1 MKVDWGKFGKYE
13 LRADGGNPKSLVGA
27 VAGSSNP
34 DDWRKANFV
43 ARSRRGRRCS
53 PARRGS
59 CTLRAARRSA
69 SSSTPTALNTPA
81 HPAHSWYK
89 LDGDAVFVEW
99 GKYGQYEFVLDVAK
113 REMNGHLRG
122 NEKSWRRL
130 ETPSRWR
137 RTRRSTTA
145 ATITRGARE
154 GGYWAD
160 GIDLEAWKNSAPRV
174 LFTAVCC
181 SQGFAFFFRLFVAD
195 SWRRPQPRTASTS
208 RCARRGPSCSAAC
221 ACAPRRRLRPP
232 FASRFGATAPQN
244 GRRRRE
250 RTGRCG
256 RQSAARRS
264 SQPTASS
271 TSL

>member
-43 ARSRRGRRCS
+43 RAFTPQEALLSGSAWQLHFEGGS
-53 PARRGS
+53 PFRVEFHADGHFN
-59 CTLRAARRSA
+59 A
-69 SSSTPTALNTPA
+69 PA
-81 HPAHSWYK
+81 YPAHSWYK

-130 ETPSRWR
+130 EYTEPMAAYGKH
-137 RTRRSTTA
+137 TA
-145 ATITRGARE
+145 ATTTGGARGRVE
-154 GGYWAD
+154 LIRGVEKFHA
-160 GIDLEAWKNSAPRV
+160 ACSQRV
-174 LFTAVCC
+174 LLACVQIHGDVRNRERLLSVRSTRPVLLRRVRVRLRDGAAPAAV
-181 SQGFAFFFRLFVAD
+181 RVAV
-195 SWRRPQPRTASTS
+195 
-208 RCARRGPSCSAAC
+208 
-221 ACAPRRRLRPP
+221 RRRL
-232 FASRFGATAPQN
+232 QN
-244 GRRRRE
+244 GRRPHE

-256 RQSAARRS
+256 RRWPRDGRVGRLRR
-264 SQPTASS
+264 
-271 TSL
+271 